1 LSSATLHRNVAV
13 VRDFN
18 RFYTRQI
25 GLLSDGVYDSRFSL
39 TEVRVL
45 YELANR
51 DHPTAKELGD
61 DLGLDAG
68 YLSRIL
74 WRFEKQGYL
83 LRQASS
89 HDRRHYHLLL
99 TKRGR
104 QEFAPLDKRSA
115 REVAGMLERLPAS
128 AQTRVVAAMR
138 AIRADLAPP
147 SPRPE
152 AITLR
157 SHQPGDMGWVVQ
169 RHGELYWQEYRYDE
183 RFEALVAGVVAEFI
197 EKFDPKFE
205 RCWIA
210 ERDGERLGSI
220 FLVKASPAVAKL
232 RLLLVEPSTRG
243 SGIGKRLVRECV
255 TFARHA
261 GYKKII
267 LWTQSELSAAR
278 HLYEQAGFKLTGSET
293 HDSWSRKGLVAET
306 WELPL
311 STGRVSQ

>member
-1 LSSATLHRNVAV
+1 MSFDTLDRNVDT
-13 VRDFN
+13 VRAFN

-25 GLLSDGVYDSRFSL
+25 GLLSEGVYDSRFSL

-74 WRFEKQGYL
+74 RRFEKQGFL
-83 LRQASS
+83 RRQAS
-89 HDRRHYHLLL
+89 HNDRRHYHLSL
-99 TKRGR
+99 TKQGR
-104 QEFAPLDKRSA
+104 QEFEPLDKRSA
-115 REVAGMLERLPAS
+115 KEVAGILERLPAS

-138 AIRADLAPP
+138 AIRTDLATP
-147 SPRPE
+147 SKE
-152 AITLR
+152 SAAITLR
-157 SHQPGDMGWVVQ
+157 SHRPGDMGWVVQ

-197 EKFDPKFE
+197 EKLDPKTE

-210 ERDGERLGSI
+210 ERDGERVGSI
-220 FLVKASPAVAKL
+220 FLVKASPTVAKL

-243 SGIGKRLVRECV
+243 SGIGRRLVTECV
-255 TFARHA
+255 NFARQA

-267 LWTQSELSAAR
+267 LWTQSELRAAR